1 MSLWNHKIYR
11 YDIVHIISDVANH
24 IPIKLVKYL
33 DLIGDDFST
42 KGIEKLVCIV
52 GKAIKVII
60 FLFII
65 KYFIFN
71 KIYFHYLFILAML
84 RKVYEIVDSEEDKD
98 IESNLIY
105 LSYVFDLIATISESN
120 PYLLELYIKEINSI
134 IEHPIIKSKIDY
146 NSIANNLKS
155 ILMNT

>member
-1 MSLWNHKIYR
+1 MKMLIERIEIAAKNIKEIAYHRKKQTTCILKYHK
-11 YDIVHIISDVANH
+11 SCE
-24 IPIKLVKYL
+24 
-33 DLIGDDFST
+33 
-42 KGIEKLVCIV
+42 IEKLTDETLFEAESLIDLKICCLSKSENALIDR
-52 GKAIKVII
+52 KQKKV
-60 FLFII
+60 
-65 KYFIFN
+65 
-71 KIYFHYLFILAML
+71 
-84 RKVYEIVDSEEDKD
+84 VDSEEDKD